1 MQNENNTVETVKKNL
16 DSKTIVQTDTLAKD
30 GQNKCPKCG
39 ATDISLNIKTG
50 KLRCNFCRN
59 EFESVKFDDLQNDL
73 GNLQGQFY
81 ASGAKDIV
89 ADSSDIVTF
98 KCNSCGAEVVVDTA
112 SAAQARCHWCRNI
125 LSVNQ
130 QIPNGAIPDMVLP
143 FQVSKDV
150 ARNDIEK
157 FVGKRKFYA
166 HPKFRKEFTTDNI
179 MGVYLPY
186 MIVDI
191 NSHAFLSGEGEHLKR
206 THFDSDNNI
215 TYYDADLYHVE
226 RDFDLT
232 IEGLTIESSG
242 DKLDNNNASKTNNVI
257 NAIMP
262 FDLENCVKFDANY
275 LRGFSSEKR
284 DINIEQLKPIVD
296 SEAKDIAKFSI
307 HDTLK
312 QYDRGVAWSN
322 QRLDIKG
329 QMWKSAYLPVW
340 LYSYMQVKGSQKI
353 LHYVAVNARTQE
365 TMGSVPIYMPKLII
379 ISLILE
385 IFGILA
391 MLYIDFDYNWLFL
404 FIGFVYYFI
413 IYSRYRN
420 KAARHKYETETKT
433 NVMNLQRVDNFMK
446 TENNLTRARIRGAND
461 SSVGN
466 QSTVDNMIEVFAD
479 SNPVVNVIKNNV
491 LKK

>member
-1 MQNENNTVETVKKNL
+1 MQNEKNMMKKKEVL
-16 DSKTIVQTDTLAKD
+16 DTPTIIQTDENLKD

-39 ATDISLNIKTG
+39 ATDISLNVSTG
-50 KLRCNFCRN
+50 KLRCNFCRH
-59 EFESVKFDDLQNDL
+59 EFEPVHLDNLQTDLN
-73 GNLQGQFY
+73 NLQGQVL
-81 ASGAKDIV
+81 ASGAKDI
-89 ADSSDIVTF
+89 ALDSSDIVTL
-98 KCNSCGAEVVVDTA
+98 KCSSCGAEVVVDTA
-112 SAAQARCHWCRNI
+112 SAAQARCHWCRNV

-130 QIPNGAIPDMVLP
+130 QIPNGAIPDLVLP
-143 FQVSKDV
+143 FEVSRDV
-150 ARNDIEK
+150 AKADIEK

-166 HPKFRKEFTTDNI
+166 HPKFRQEFTTDNI

-191 NSHAFLSGEGEHLKR
+191 NSHATLSGEGEHLKR
-206 THFDSDNNI
+206 THFDSDNNT

-226 RDFDLT
+226 RDFDLA

-242 DKLDNNNASKTNNVI
+242 DKLDNNNANKTNNVI

-262 FDLENCVKFDANY
+262 FDLENCVQFNANY

-284 DINIEQLKPIVD
+284 DINVEQLKPIVD
-296 SEAKDIAKFSI
+296 GEAKDIAKFSI
-307 HDTLK
+307 HDTLA

-322 QRLDIKG
+322 QSLDIKG

-340 LYSYMQVKGSQKI
+340 LYSYMQVKGKQKI

-365 TMGSVPIYMPKLII
+365 TMGSIPIYMPKLII
-379 ISLILE
+379 VSVILE

-404 FIGFVYYFI
+404 LVGFVYYFI

-420 KAARHKYETETKT
+420 KAARHKYEIETKT
-433 NVMNLQRVDNFMK
+433 NVTNLRKVDNFIK

-461 SSVGN
+461 TTVGSQSV
-466 QSTVDNMIEVFAD
+466 TDNMINAIAD
-479 SNPVVNVIKNNV
+479 SNPLVGVIKNNI